1 MFLFPCFLHK
11 KVYSQPAWIYFLFFV
26 SKIMNSFWNKRRKI
40 YGVLILIS
48 AFIVFFVGR
57 TFNSEKM
64 SRQISFAWD
73 SIANFRRWLDIS
85 GGTRLTYRISYDTYE
100 QVYSGNTAE
109 LAAVKS
115 TVENIILKNIDWR
128 ISQLWVSDYKSFTQQ
143 LDNETQI
150 VVEIWWVA
158 DLDQAK
164 ELIGKTVELEFKLPN
179 ENAWSDSEK
188 SERTTLAQN
197 LYNDL
202 LANPDKFE
210 AIAGGRQSE
219 NVYYTKYDK
228 ATISQLPNIYK
239 NNLSVLNETP
249 EWKISTL
256 MKWEYHSY
264 QYDDNSGLT
273 QDVDL
278 NGYTFFR
285 MISREEW
292 VRDGI
297 SLNDVLEVATTLWAT
312 YDDNLTLIK
321 DWTSIESGS
330 FAFEWNVL
338 NYNNGEVYPNEI
350 AYDTRILAVL
360 PSVST
365 NNDESNDDT
374 NITDDI
380 KAQLLTN
387 KEADISEASPVYDW
401 VISINDLKN
410 AITSFDVSNND
421 DVQVYDVEWVTYFV
435 IIRDRKS
442 ESDHWYNFA
451 TIRWVNEESFNKSLE
466 SQMFYTFEEVFV
478 QDTLSWTNAQSEDG
492 KILNGANFKYAAV
505 STSQLGQP
513 VVVIS
518 FDDTWKEIFC
528 NITSNNIWKEMAIFI
543 WWEMITSP
551 VIQSKICDGSA
562 QIDGNF
568 TAESAKELTSQ
579 LNEWAL
585 PAPLILMQEEK
596 VSPTL
601 WENAFN
607 GALIAMWI
615 WFLIIYL
622 YMTYLYWWKKWL
634 ISLISLW
641 IYTMVL
647 FAIVKI
653 IDYALSLSWLAAI
666 ILSIWMAVDA
676 NVLIFERMKEEKENK
691 KSDSETINTAYDR
704 SRNAI
709 RDGQISTWMIWLLLM
724 LMWIN
729 MFKWF
734 GTMLVVWVLLTLLIN
749 VPVIKELL
757 HIFYRKK

>member
-1 MFLFPCFLHK
+1 
-11 KVYSQPAWIYFLFFV
+11 
-26 SKIMNSFWNKRRKI
+26 
-40 YGVLILIS
+40 
-48 AFIVFFVGR
+48 
-57 TFNSEKM
+57 M
-64 SRQISFAWD
+64 SRQLSFARD
-73 SIANFRRWLDIS
+73 SITNFRRWLDIS

-100 QVYSGNTAE
+100 QVYADNPSE

-115 TVENIILKNIDWR
+115 TVENIILKNIDGR
-128 ISQLWVSDYKSFTQQ
+128 ISQLWVSDYKSYTQQ

-164 ELIGKTVELEFKLPN
+164 ELIWKTVELQFKLPN
-179 ENAWSDSEK
+179 EAEWTEAEK
-188 SERTTLAQN
+188 NERITLAQN
-197 LYNDL
+197 LYSDL
-202 LANPDKFE
+202 VANSDKFK
-210 AIAGGRQSE
+210 AIADARQSE
-219 NVYYTKYDK
+219 NVFYTKYDK
-228 ATISQLPNIYK
+228 ATITQLPTIYQ
-239 NNLSVLNETP
+239 NNLSVLNQTA
-249 EWKISTL
+249 EWKVSPL
-256 MKWEYHSY
+256 MEGNYHSY
-264 QYDDNSGLT
+264 QYQDYSGNI
-273 QDVDL
+273 QDMDL
-278 NGYTFFR
+278 NGYTFFH

-292 VRDGI
+292 VREWI
-297 SLNDVLEVATTLWAT
+297 SLDDIIEVATSLWAT
-312 YDDNLTLIK
+312 YDEKFNLVK
-321 DWTSIESGS
+321 EWTSIASWDY
-330 FAFEWNVL
+330 AFDWKVL
-338 NYNNGEVYPNEI
+338 NYNNWELYPNEA
-350 AYDTRILAVL
+350 AYDVRILAMI
-360 PSVST
+360 PDVSIDGEADVYET
-365 NNDESNDDT
+365 FANEVNEAKN
-374 NITDDI
+374 
-380 KAQLLTN
+380 QLLAN
-387 KEADISEASPVYDW
+387 KEAEIAEASPIYDG
-401 VISINDLKN
+401 VIS
-410 AITSFDVSNND
+410 SNNLKSAIATFD
-421 DVQVYDVEWVTYFV
+421 INNTDEVQSYEVEWFTYLV
-435 IIRDRKS
+435 AIRGIKS
-442 ESDHWYNFA
+442 PTDHWYHFA
-451 TIRWVNEESFNKSLE
+451 TVRWVNEEEFNKALE
-466 SQMFYTFEEVFV
+466 SQTFYTFEEVFV
-478 QDTLSWTNAQSEDG
+478 QDKLSWTNAQSDDG

-505 STSQLGQP
+505 STSQLWQP
-513 VVVIS
+513 VVLIS

-568 TAESAKELTSQ
+568 TAEWAKELTSQ

-615 WFLIIYL
+615 WFLVIYL
-622 YMTYLYWWKKWL
+622 YMTYLYGWKKWL

-641 IYTMVL
+641 VYTMVL
-647 FAIVKI
+647 FAIVKV
-653 IDYALSLSWLAAI
+653 IDYALSLSGLAAI

-691 KSDSETINTAYDR
+691 KSDSEAINTAYDR

-709 RDGQISTWMIWLLLM
+709 RDGQISTWMIGLLLM

>member
-1 MFLFPCFLHK
+1 
-11 KVYSQPAWIYFLFFV
+11 
-26 SKIMNSFWNKRRKI
+26 
-40 YGVLILIS
+40 
-48 AFIVFFVGR
+48 
-57 TFNSEKM
+57 M
-64 SRQISFAWD
+64 SRQLSFAWD
-73 SIANFRRWLDIS
+73 SITNFRRWLDIS
-85 GGTRLTYRISYDTYE
+85 WGTRLTYRISYDTYE
-100 QVYSGNTAE
+100 QVYSGNAAE

-128 ISQLWVSDYKSFTQQ
+128 ISQLWVSDYKSYTQQ

-179 ENAWSDSEK
+179 DAEWTDADK
-188 SERTTLAQN
+188 SERITLAQN

-202 LANPDKFE
+202 LANSDKFE
-210 AIAGGRQSE
+210 AIADARQSE
-219 NVYYTKYDK
+219 NVYYNKYEK
-228 ATISQLPNIYK
+228 VTLSQLPTIYQ
-239 NNLSVLNETP
+239 NNLSVLNETA
-249 EWKISTL
+249 EWKISPL
-256 MKWEYHSY
+256 MKGEYYSY
-264 QYDDNSGLT
+264 QYQDYSGNV
-273 QDVDL
+273 QDVEL

-292 VRDGI
+292 VRDWI
-297 SLNDVLEVATTLWAT
+297 SLNDIIEVATTLWAT
-312 YDDNLTLIK
+312 YDEKFDLVKESTYI
-321 DWTSIESGS
+321 TSGS
-330 FAFEWNVL
+330 YAFEWNNL

-350 AYDTRILAVL
+350 AYDARILAMV
-360 PSVST
+360 
-365 NNDESNDDT
+365 NNDESEDS
-374 NITDDI
+374 TDFTS
-380 KAQLLTN
+380 KVNSVKSQLL
-387 KEADISEASPVYDW
+387 ADKNAEIPEASPVYDGI
-401 VISINDLKN
+401 ISSVDLKT
-410 AITSFDVSNND
+410 AIASFDVSNTD
-421 DVQVYDVEWVTYFV
+421 EVQTYEVEWITYLV
-435 IIRDRKS
+435 VLRDTKS
-442 ESDHWYNFA
+442 TTDHWYNFV
-451 TIRWVNEESFNKSLE
+451 TVKWINEEDFNKALE
-466 SQMFYTFEEVFV
+466 SQTFYSLEEVFV
-478 QDTLSWTNAQSEDG
+478 QDRLSWTNAQSEDG

-505 STSQLGQP
+505 STSQLWQP

-528 NITSNNIWKEMAIFI
+528 NITSNNIWREMAIFI

-551 VIQSKICDGSA
+551 VIQAKICDGSA

-607 GALIAMWI
+607 GALLAMAI
-615 WFLIIYL
+615 WFLVIYL
-622 YMTYLYWWKKWL
+622 YMTYLYGWKKWL

-641 IYTMVL
+641 VYTMVL

-653 IDYALSLSWLAAI
+653 IDYALSLSGIAAI

-691 KSDSETINTAYDR
+691 KSDSEAINTAYDR
-704 SRNAI
+704 SWNAI
-709 RDGQISTWMIWLLLM
+709 RDGQISTWMIGLLLM

>member
-1 MFLFPCFLHK
+1 
-11 KVYSQPAWIYFLFFV
+11 
-26 SKIMNSFWNKRRKI
+26 
-40 YGVLILIS
+40 
-48 AFIVFFVGR
+48 
-57 TFNSEKM
+57 M
-64 SRQISFAWD
+64 SRQLSFAWD
-73 SIANFRRWLDIS
+73 SITNFRRWLDIS

-100 QVYSGNTAE
+100 QVYSGNAAE

-115 TVENIILKNIDWR
+115 TVENIILKNIDGR

-150 VVEIWWVA
+150 VVEIGWVA

-179 ENAWSDSEK
+179 DSEWSDADK
-188 SERTTLAQN
+188 SERITLAQN

-202 LANPDKFE
+202 LTNSDKFA
-210 AIAGGRQSE
+210 AIADARQSE
-219 NVYYTKYDK
+219 NVYYNKYEK
-228 ATISQLPNIYK
+228 ATLSQLPTVYQ
-239 NNLSVLNETP
+239 NNLSVLNETA
-249 EWKISTL
+249 EWKVSPL
-256 MKWEYHSY
+256 MEGEYYSY
-264 QYDDNSGLT
+264 QYQDYSGNI

-292 VRDGI
+292 VRDWI
-297 SLNDVLEVATTLWAT
+297 TLSDIIEVATTLWAT
-312 YDDNLTLIK
+312 YDEKFTLVK
-321 DWTSIESGS
+321 EWTSIASGS
-330 FAFEWNVL
+330 YAFEWNTL
-338 NYNNGEVYPNEI
+338 NYNNWELFPNEI
-350 AYDTRILAVL
+350 AYDARILAMIPDATL
-360 PSVST
+360 TIDGET
-365 NNDESNDDT
+365 NSEDFNNKVNEAKS
-374 NITDDI
+374 
-380 KAQLLTN
+380 QLLAD
-387 KEADISEASPVYDW
+387 KEAEIPEASPVYDG
-401 VISINDLKN
+401 VISSSDLKN
-410 AITSFDVSNND
+410 AIASFDVNSAD
-421 DVQVYDVEWVTYFV
+421 EIQAYEAEWFTYLV
-435 IIRDRKS
+435 VLRDKKS
-442 ESDHWYNFA
+442 ATDHWYNFVSVK
-451 TIRWVNEESFNKSLE
+451 WVNEWDFNKALE
-466 SQMFYTFEEVFV
+466 SQTFYTMEEVFV
-478 QDTLSWTNAQSEDG
+478 QDKLSWVNAQSEDG

-505 STSQLGQP
+505 STSQLWQP

-528 NITSNNIWKEMAIFI
+528 NITSNNIWREMAIFI

-607 GALIAMWI
+607 GALLAMGI
-615 WFLIIYL
+615 WFLVIYL
-622 YMTYLYWWKKWL
+622 YMTYLYGWKKWL

-641 IYTMVL
+641 VYTMVL

-653 IDYALSLSWLAAI
+653 IDYALSLSGIAAI

-691 KSDSETINTAYDR
+691 KSDSEAINTAYDR
-704 SRNAI
+704 SWNAI
-709 RDGQISTWMIWLLLM
+709 RDGQISTWMIGLLLM

-734 GTMLVVWVLLTLLIN
+734 GTMLVVWVLLTLVIN

>member
-1 MFLFPCFLHK
+1 
-11 KVYSQPAWIYFLFFV
+11 
-26 SKIMNSFWNKRRKI
+26 
-40 YGVLILIS
+40 
-48 AFIVFFVGR
+48 
-57 TFNSEKM
+57 M
-64 SRQISFAWD
+64 SRQLSIAWD
-73 SIANFRRWLDIS
+73 SVTNFRRWLDIS

-100 QVYSGNTAE
+100 QVYSGNAAE

-115 TVENIILKNIDWR
+115 TVENIILKNIDGR
-128 ISQLWVSDYKSFTQQ
+128 ISQLWVSDYKSYTQQ

-179 ENAWSDSEK
+179 DSEWTDTDK
-188 SERTTLAQN
+188 SERITLAQN

-202 LANPDKFE
+202 LTNSDKFE
-210 AIAGGRQSE
+210 AIADARQSE
-219 NVYYTKYDK
+219 NVYYNKYEK
-228 ATISQLPNIYK
+228 ATISQLPTIYQD
-239 NNLSVLNETP
+239 NLSVLNETA
-249 EWKISTL
+249 EWKVSPL
-256 MKWEYHSY
+256 MEGEYYSY
-264 QYDDNSGLT
+264 QYQDYSGNI
-273 QDVDL
+273 QDVEL

-285 MISREEW
+285 MISKEEW
-292 VRDGI
+292 IRDWI
-297 SLNDVLEVATTLWAT
+297 TLNDILEVATTLWAT
-312 YDDNLTLIK
+312 YDEKFTLVK
-321 DWTSIESGS
+321 EWTSIASGS
-330 FAFEWNVL
+330 YAFEWNTL
-338 NYNNGEVYPNEI
+338 NYNNWEIFPNEI
-350 AYDTRILAVL
+350 AYDARILAMIPDTAL
-360 PSVST
+360 TIDGETDSEDF
-365 NNDESNDDT
+365 NNKVNDA
-374 NITDDI
+374 
-380 KAQLLTN
+380 KSQLLAD
-387 KEADISEASPVYDW
+387 KEAEIPETSPVYDG
-401 VISINDLKN
+401 VISSNDLKN
-410 AITSFDVSNND
+410 AITSFDTNNTD
-421 DVQVYDVEWVTYFV
+421 EIQAYEAEWFTYLV
-435 IIRDRKS
+435 VLRDKKS
-442 ESDHWYNFA
+442 ATDHWYNFV
-451 TIRWVNEESFNKSLE
+451 TVKWVNENEFNKALE
-466 SQMFYTFEEVFV
+466 SQTFYTIEEVFV
-478 QDTLSWTNAQSEDG
+478 QDKLSWVNAQSEDG

-505 STSQLGQP
+505 STSQLWQP

-551 VIQSKICDGSA
+551 VIQAKICDGSA

-607 GALIAMWI
+607 GALLAMAI

-622 YMTYLYWWKKWL
+622 YMTYLYGWKKWL
-634 ISLISLW
+634 VSLISLW
-641 IYTMVL
+641 VYTMVL

-653 IDYALSLSWLAAI
+653 IDYALSLSGIAAI

-676 NVLIFERMKEEKENK
+676 NVLIFERIKEEKENK
-691 KSDSETINTAYDR
+691 KSDSEAINTAYDR
-704 SRNAI
+704 SWNAI
-709 RDGQISTWMIWLLLM
+709 RDGQISTWMIGLLLM